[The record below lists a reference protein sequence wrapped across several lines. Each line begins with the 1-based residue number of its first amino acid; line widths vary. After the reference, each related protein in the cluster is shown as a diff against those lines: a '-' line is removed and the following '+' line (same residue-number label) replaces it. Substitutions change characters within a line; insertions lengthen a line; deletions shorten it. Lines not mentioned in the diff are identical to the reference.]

1 MAEAHGKHCLR
12 TFCILTSWVL
22 GEKNVTPLSV
32 YRKQIRNMSDLLSNE
47 HVFTDITNELFA
59 QGLVAK
65 KELDNITSVKSLS
78 KNEKGS
84 AMAHLFHDKIKDSDN
99 PWKCVMAICKTLEDD
114 SIEDE
119 KAKKIARNMR
129 NGLEVRLANDVILYS
144 ALL

>member
-12 TFCILTSWVL
+12 IFCILTSWVL
-22 GEKNVTPLSV
+22 GEENVTPLSV
-32 YRKQIRNMSDLLSNE
+32 YRKQIRKMSNLLSNE
-47 HVFTDITNELFA
+47 HVFTDITDELFA

-84 AMAHLFHDKIKDSDN
+84 AMAHLFHDKIRDSDN
-99 PWKCVMAICKTLEDD
+99 PRECVMAICKTLEDD
-114 SIEDE
+114 SIEDK

-129 NGLEVRLANDVILYS
+129 NDLEVRLANVILYS